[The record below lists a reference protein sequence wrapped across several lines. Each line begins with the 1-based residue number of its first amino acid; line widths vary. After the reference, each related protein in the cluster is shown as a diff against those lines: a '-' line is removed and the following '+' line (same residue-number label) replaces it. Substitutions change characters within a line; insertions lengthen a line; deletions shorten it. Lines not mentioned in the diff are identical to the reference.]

1 MAVYADT
8 SALVK
13 LVVAENETP
22 ALHRWLQA
30 AAPTLVSSDLARTEL
45 QRAVRRAAPQLMPD
59 ARRVLDA
66 VILVE
71 ATPAIF
77 DAAGRVTPIEL
88 RSLDAIHLVTAL
100 DLGDD
105 LDALLAYDERL
116 IDAATG
122 HGIPTISPS

>member
-1 MAVYADT
+1 
-8 SALVK
+8 
-13 LVVAENETP
+13 
-22 ALHRWLQA
+22 
-30 AAPTLVSSDLARTEL
+30 
-45 QRAVRRAAPQLMPD
+45 MPD

-77 DAAGRVTPIEL
+77 DAAGRLTPIEL
-88 RSLDAIHLVTAL
+88 RSLDAIHLATAL

-116 IDAATG
+116 IDAATA